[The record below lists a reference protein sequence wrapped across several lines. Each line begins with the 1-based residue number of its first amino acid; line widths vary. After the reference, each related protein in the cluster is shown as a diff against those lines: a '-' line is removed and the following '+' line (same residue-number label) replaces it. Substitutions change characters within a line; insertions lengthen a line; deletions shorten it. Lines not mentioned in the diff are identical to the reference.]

1 MKWYQ
6 KLGILGLLSV
16 AGLSLAAC
24 HKSSSD
30 SNTGKVTIEY
40 FNQKKEMDSTLREI
54 IKDFEKENPDIHVK
68 MTSVPA
74 AGTVLKTRILS

>member
-40 FNQKKEMDSTLREI
+40 FNQKKEMLI
-54 IKDFEKENPDIHVK
+54 
-68 MTSVPA
+68 
-74 AGTVLKTRILS
+74 